1 MASTLE
7 MQPSSPPYNS
17 MKQEDLDFNLTEWG
31 MKSRIISRENTKSR
45 RYSASIIRSFRED
58 TKSFRSNITISS
70 TASSPGYTLK
80 DEIDPSTYS
89 FTTALK
95 ALQARSV
102 YKSWECLS
110 PDGFALN
117 SKWNEAE
124 KYICNPLSGEVP
136 MECLSAKTLSGRL
149 FQNSTTNRITMSAPL
164 VFSSRQIQKKA
175 MASTYSFTKE
185 DVALHFLSPEKEN
198 EEMTRDAYTQSSMLH
213 CLSSS
218 NPSTTLT
225 PSIIEMSTN
234 EDSTNSY
241 DNKTKSEEEVE
252 MKDKDTWETREETV
266 MHEYKKKDEQ
276 ICRKSGCFS
285 WIRKKKSKERE
296 IQRRNNSIF
305 PIKFNVC

>member
-1 MASTLE
+1 
-7 MQPSSPPYNS
+7 
-17 MKQEDLDFNLTEWG
+17 MKQEDSDFNLTEWG
-31 MKSRIISRENTKSR
+31 MKGGIISRENTKSR
-45 RYSASIIRSFRED
+45 RHSATIIRSFRED

-185 DVALHFLSPEKEN
+185 DVSLHFHSPEKEN
-198 EEMTRDAYTQSSMLH
+198 EGMTRDAYTQSNMLH

-234 EDSTNSY
+234 EDSINSD

-266 MHEYKKKDEQ
+266 MHEHKKKDEQ
-276 ICRKSGCFS
+276 FCRKSGCFS

-296 IQRRNNSIF
+296 SQRRNNSIF

>member
-7 MQPSSPPYNS
+7 MQPSPYSS
-17 MKQEDLDFNLTEWG
+17 MKQDDSEFNITEWG
-31 MKSRIISRENTKSR
+31 VKSRIISRENTKSR
-45 RYSASIIRSFRED
+45 RYSASIIRSIRED
-58 TKSFRSNITISS
+58 SKSFRSNITISS

-149 FQNSTTNRITMSAPL
+149 FQNSTTNKITMSAPL
-164 VFSSRQIQKKA
+164 VFSSRQIQTKA

-185 DVALHFLSPEKEN
+185 DVALQFHSPEKKN
-198 EEMTRDAYTQSSMLH
+198 DGMTRDACTQSGTLPSI
-213 CLSSS
+213 SSS
-218 NPSTTLT
+218 NPSTNLT
-225 PSIIEMSTN
+225 PSIVEISTN
-234 EDSTNSY
+234 EDSQNSD
-241 DNKTKSEEEVE
+241 DNQTKSEEEVE
-252 MKDKDTWETREETV
+252 LKDKETWETIEETLK
-266 MHEYKKKDEQ
+266 EKKDEQ
-276 ICRKSGCFS
+276 LCRQGGCFS
-285 WIRKKKSKERE
+285 WIRKKKMKGKEN
-296 IQRRNNSIF
+296 QRRNNIIF
-305 PIKFNVC
+305 LINNVC